1 MGCNCE
7 ESNNEDG
14 EDRRSFLTKVV
25 LGIGTFMG
33 VVMAFPLVTSML
45 DPVTRKTGKEWR
57 KVGDI
62 SEFKTG
68 ETKLVTFSNASPYM
82 WSGSIKN
89 SAAYIRREEN
99 GDFTAFSINCAHLG
113 CPVRWEEKS
122 ELFMCPCHGGVY
134 YKDGSRAAGPPPR
147 GLYKYPVRVAEN
159 QIEIQTE
166 AIPITNLSA

>member
-1 MGCNCE
+1 MSCNCE
-7 ESNNEDG
+7 ESKNENT
-14 EDRRSFLTKVV
+14 EDRRSFLTKIV
-25 LGIGTFMG
+25 LGIGSFMG
-33 VVMAFPLVTSML
+33 LVMAFPLVTAMF
-45 DPVTRKTGKEWR
+45 DPVTRKTGEKWR

-68 ETKLVTFSNASPYM
+68 ETKLVTFRNASPYK
-82 WSGSIKN
+82 WSGGIAN

-99 GDFTAFSINCAHLG
+99 GEFTAFSINCSHLG

-147 GLYKYPVRVAEN
+147 GLYKYPVRVSEN
-159 QIEIQTE
+159 QIEIQTQS
-166 AIPITNLSA
+166 IPITNLSA